1 MGVDIGDLALKN
13 PVDLNSFSGKTI
25 AIDAF
30 NSIYQFL
37 ASIRQPDGTPLQDFS
52 GNITSHLSGL
62 FYRTSKFLESGIKP
76 VYVFDGKPPE
86 FKKGTIEE
94 RIKNKKEAE
103 EKWKKAVEEERYEDA
118 KKYAQATS
126 RLTSDMVDECKILL
140 DGMGVPYV
148 QAKSE
153 GEAQSALMAKKGI
166 VHASASQDY
175 DSLLFGAPILLR
187 NLSLT
192 GRRKVPGKD
201 KYVLV
206 EPEQIIL
213 SELLEKNKLTIEKL
227 IWIGVLCGTD
237 FNFGV
242 KRVGPKT
249 ALKIVLEF
257 DDFSKIRKHVEE
269 KYSHSFEIEP
279 EKVID
284 FFKNP
289 PYLEIKKISF
299 GKINENAIKHILC
312 EKHDFSEDRVGKTI
326 ENLTK
331 ISDEVSGQSKLD
343 SWF

>member
-1 MGVDIGDLALKN
+1 MGVDIGDLAIKN
-13 PVDLNSFSGKTI
+13 PVDFSSLYGKNI
-25 AIDAF
+25 SIDAF

-76 VYVFDGKPPE
+76 IYVFDGKPPE
-86 FKKGTIEE
+86 FKKDTIKE

-103 EKWKKAVEEERYEDA
+103 EKWKKALEDERYEDA

-126 RLTSDMVDECKILL
+126 RLTSEMVEECKTLL
-140 DGMGVPYV
+140 DGMGVPYI

-153 GEAQSALMAKKGI
+153 GEAQSAIMAKKGM
-166 VHASASQDY
+166 VYASASQDY
-175 DSLLFGAPILLR
+175 DSLLFGAPLLLR

-201 KYVLV
+201 KYILV
-206 EPEQIIL
+206 EPEQISL
-213 SELLEKNKLTIEKL
+213 SEVLEKNKITLEKL

-237 FNFGV
+237 FNKGV
-242 KRVGPKT
+242 RRVGPKT
-249 ALKIVLEF
+249 ALKLVLEF
-257 DDFSKIRKHVEE
+257 DDFSRLKKHAEE
-269 KYSHSFEIEP
+269 KYSHSFETDP

-289 PYLEIKKISF
+289 PYLEVNKINF
-299 GKINENAIKHILC
+299 GKINENSIKHLLC
-312 EKHDFSEDRVGKTI
+312 EKHDFSEDRVERTI
-326 ENLTK
+326 SNLLK
-331 ISDEVSGQSKLD
+331 ISDEISGQSKLD